1 MDNNIININWSTL
14 LFQIINFLVMVLILT
29 RFFFKPV
36 VRILDERS
44 RKVTTAMDE
53 AQRREQE
60 AVEIR
65 TQYEKKL
72 AETQEQVLVMKQ
84 QAQGAVDEARLRVLD
99 ETRAEI
105 LKMREKTEHELG
117 EARHQAI
124 VEHQHELGTLVMTL
138 SGQLVQETGGAAFQK
153 ASMEDFV
160 TRLMEMPS
168 EEYRRALTA
177 LEATAEP
184 DADTSADAAD
194 GASGEGEVL
203 HVQLVSASE
212 ADAESIARIEQRL
225 QEMTGRQVTIR
236 RKIDPSLIAGARM
249 RFGDVVIDGSV
260 AGQLRELSQR
270 YLHELEQSK
279 A

>member
-1 MDNNIININWSTL
+1 MVNINWSTL
-14 LFQIINFLVMVLILT
+14 LFQIINFLVMAAILT

-44 RKVTTAMDE
+44 KKVTSALDE

-60 AVEIR
+60 AAEIR
-65 TQYEKKL
+65 AQYEKKL
-72 AETQEQVLVMKQ
+72 TETQEQVLVMRQ
-84 QAQGAVDEARLRVLD
+84 QAQESVDEARQRVLD

-105 LKMREKTEHELG
+105 LKMREKAERELG

-124 VEHQHELGTLVMTL
+124 VEHQHELGTLVTTL

-168 EEYRRALTA
+168 EESRRALAA

-184 DADTSADAAD
+184 GVDASADAAD
-194 GASGEGEVL
+194 GDSGEGEVL
-203 HVQLVSASE
+203 HVQLLSASE
-212 ADAESIARIEQRL
+212 ADPESIARIEHRL

-260 AGQLRELSQR
+260 AGQLRELSDR

>member
-1 MDNNIININWSTL
+1 MVNINWSTL
-14 LFQIINFLVMVLILT
+14 LFQIINFLIMVLILM

-44 RKVTTAMDE
+44 KKVTTAMDE

-72 AETQEQVLVMKQ
+72 AETQEQVMVMKQ
-84 QAQGAVDEARLRVLD
+84 QAQEAVDEARVRALD

-105 LKMREKTEHELG
+105 LKMREKTERELG

-124 VEHQHELGTLVMTL
+124 VEHQHELGTLVTTL

-168 EEYRRALTA
+168 EESRRALAA
-177 LEATAEP
+177 LEATAES
-184 DADTSADAAD
+184 DANASADAAD

-203 HVQLVSASE
+203 HVQLLSASE
-212 ADAESIARIEQRL
+212 ADPESIARIEQRL
-225 QEMTGRQVTIR
+225 QEMTGRQVMIR

-260 AGQLRELSQR
+260 AGQLRELSER

>member
-1 MDNNIININWSTL
+1 MVNINWSTL

-44 RKVTTAMDE
+44 KKVTSALDE

-60 AVEIR
+60 AAEIR

-72 AETQEQVLVMKQ
+72 AETQEQVLAMKQ
-84 QAQGAVDEARLRVLD
+84 QAQEDVDQARQRVLD
-99 ETRAEI
+99 DTRAEI
-105 LKMREKTEHELG
+105 QKMREKTERELG

-124 VEHQHELGTLVMTL
+124 IQHQHELGSLVTTL
-138 SGQLVQETGGAAFQK
+138 SGQLVQETGGVPFQK
-153 ASMEDFV
+153 ASLEDFV
-160 TRLMEMPS
+160 TRLIEMPS
-168 EEYRRALTA
+168 EEYRRALAA
-177 LEATAEP
+177 LEATAE
-184 DADTSADAAD
+184 AGAEASADASD

-203 HVQLVSASE
+203 HVQLVSAYE

-236 RKIDPSLIAGARM
+236 RKVDPSLIAGARM

-260 AGQLRELSQR
+260 AGQLRELGER

>member
-1 MDNNIININWSTL
+1 MVNINWSTL

-44 RKVTTAMDE
+44 KKVTSALDE

-60 AVEIR
+60 AAEIR

-84 QAQGAVDEARLRVLD
+84 QAQEDVDQARQRVLD
-99 ETRAEI
+99 ETRVEI
-105 LKMREKTEHELG
+105 QKMREKTERELG
-117 EARHQAI
+117 EARHQAVI
-124 VEHQHELGTLVMTL
+124 QHQHELGSLVTTL
-138 SGQLVQETGGAAFQK
+138 SGQLVQETGGVPFQK

-168 EEYRRALTA
+168 EEYRRALAA

-184 DADTSADAAD
+184 GAEASADAAD

-203 HVQLVSASE
+203 HVQLVSAYE

-225 QEMTGRQVTIR
+225 QEMTGRQVAIR
-236 RKIDPSLIAGARM
+236 RKVDPSLIAGARM

-260 AGQLRELSQR
+260 AGQLRELGER
-270 YLHELEQSK
+270 YLNELEQSK

>member
-1 MDNNIININWSTL
+1 MVNINWSTL
-14 LFQIINFLVMVLILT
+14 LFQIINFLVMALILT

-44 RKVTTAMDE
+44 KKVTSALDE

-60 AVEIR
+60 AAEIR
-65 TQYEKKL
+65 AQYEKKL
-72 AETQEQVLVMKQ
+72 TETQEQVLVMKQ
-84 QAQGAVDEARLRVLD
+84 QAQESVDEARQRALD

-105 LKMREKTEHELG
+105 LKMREKTERELG

-124 VEHQHELGTLVMTL
+124 VEHQHELGALVTTL

-160 TRLMEMPS
+160 ARLMEMPS
-168 EEYRRALTA
+168 EESRRALAA

-184 DADTSADAAD
+184 GVDASADAAD
-194 GASGEGEVL
+194 GALGEGEVL
-203 HVQLVSASE
+203 HVQLDSASE
-212 ADAESIARIEQRL
+212 ADSESIARIEQRL

-236 RKIDPSLIAGARM
+236 RKVDPSLIAGARM

-260 AGQLRELSQR
+260 AGQLRELGER